1 MAEIE
6 GKRPAAIAAV
16 VQWPDDVATWRSV
29 YGPTRIGQV
38 RSEQEAEFD
47 TATVSEL
54 DPQVAEAIRGAAA
67 VVNENHA
74 VLSTHERE
82 TMAGALVALR
92 RAGIPVNRE
101 ALRAYLMAA
110 GWQGRLVNQTLELAD
125 RVDRGETP
133 RHSNFPLNSQS

>member
-16 VQWPDDVATWRSV
+16 AQWPDDIATWRSV

-38 RSEQEAEFD
+38 RLEQEAEFD
-47 TATVSEL
+47 TATVGEL
-54 DPQVAEAIRGAAA
+54 DPQVAEIIRSATAI
-67 VVNENHA
+67 VNENHA

-82 TMAGALVALR
+82 AMAGALIALR
-92 RAGIPVNRE
+92 NAGIPVDKE

-110 GWQGRLVNQTLELAD
+110 RWQGRLVSQVLEL
-125 RVDRGETP
+125 VDRIDRGQTP
-133 RHSNFPLNSQS
+133 RHSHFQLTR

>member
-6 GKRPAAIAAV
+6 GKKPAAIAAV
-16 VQWPDDVATWRSV
+16 AQWPDDVATWRSV

-38 RSEQEAEFD
+38 RPEQEAEFD
-47 TATVSEL
+47 TAMVSEL
-54 DPQVAEAIRGAAA
+54 DPQVASVIRSAAA
-67 VVNENHA
+67 IVNENHS

-82 TMAGALVALR
+82 AMAGALVALR
-92 RAGIPVNRE
+92 RARIPVDRE

-133 RHSNFPLNSQS
+133 RHSHFQLAS